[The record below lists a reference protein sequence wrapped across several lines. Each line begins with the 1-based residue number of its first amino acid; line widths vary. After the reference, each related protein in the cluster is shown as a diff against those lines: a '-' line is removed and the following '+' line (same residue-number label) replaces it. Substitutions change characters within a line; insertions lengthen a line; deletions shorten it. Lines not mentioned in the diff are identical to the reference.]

1 MLLSIHRPGSVDCD
15 FRTTSGL
22 FEALGLGKELLE
34 VFQVSGETV
43 APFATERREG
53 SARERLS
60 NLFWFFCFSV
70 LLLLFVFLR
79 PFFRFQ
85 VGAFQTG
92 CAGPNRLYLNANDG
106 NAFGFF
112 PSLPQASVAIPP
124 AIRATEGNRTQH
136 TCVLVPFLRFPLSY
150 LLLATRAV

>member
-22 FEALGLGKELLE
+22 LEALGLGKELLE

-60 NLFWFFCFSV
+60 NLFLFFWFFFPAV
-70 LLLLFVFLR
+70 A
-79 PFFRFQ
+79 FRFLD
-85 VGAFQTG
+85 AF
-92 CAGPNRLYLNANDG
+92 L
-106 NAFGFF
+106 
-112 PSLPQASVAIPP
+112 
-124 AIRATEGNRTQH
+124 
-136 TCVLVPFLRFPLSY
+136 
-150 LLLATRAV
+150 